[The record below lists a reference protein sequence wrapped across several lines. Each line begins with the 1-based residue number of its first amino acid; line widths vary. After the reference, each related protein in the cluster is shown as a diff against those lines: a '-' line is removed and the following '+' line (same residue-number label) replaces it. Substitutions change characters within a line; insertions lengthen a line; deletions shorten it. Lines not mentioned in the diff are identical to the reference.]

1 MDDYYSVVV
10 KDGIFTLKQKY
21 YDIKPVGAGAQGTVI
36 SAIDKIR
43 KERVAIKKLKDTFEN
58 DTYAKRAYRELHLMR
73 IINHKNII
81 SLIDVFTPS
90 VDIST
95 FNEVYLVM
103 DLMDASLSR
112 VILCELDHDR
122 MSYLLY
128 QLLCGVWHLH
138 ASGIVHRDLKPSN
151 IVVKEDCTLK
161 ILDFGLARQLD
172 TQFHKTPYVVT
183 RHYRAPEVI
192 LGMDYE
198 DQVDVWSLGCIFAE
212 MITGKPL
219 LPGSDYVDQ
228 WHKIC
233 EFLGTP
239 PPEFFNKLSATVRKY
254 CESRPRQKGK
264 SFEELFPDEEF
275 KNASEPSDLQR
286 NNTARDL
293 VMKLLEID
301 PEKRLTV
308 DDALKHPYV
317 NIWYDVNEVE
327 LAPPP
332 RIWEPHYDDRK
343 HPVSKWKE
351 LIWEEIQLFQQNQDM
366 DVISH
371 DTSSH
376 IQ

>member
-1 MDDYYSVVV
+1 MEEFYSVVV
-10 KDGIFTLKQKY
+10 KDGVFTLKQRYVDVKS
-21 YDIKPVGAGAQGTVI
+21 VGAGAQGTVI
-36 SAIDKIR
+36 SAMDR
-43 KERVAIKKLKDTFEN
+43 VRNERVAVKKLKDTFDN

-81 SLIDVFTPS
+81 SLLDVFTPAATIADFS
-90 VDIST
+90 
-95 FNEVYLVM
+95 EVYLVM

-112 VILCELDHDR
+112 VIMCELDHDR

-198 DQVDVWSLGCIFAE
+198 DQVDVWSVGCIFAE
-212 MITGKPL
+212 MVTGKAL

-233 EFLGTP
+233 QILGTP
-239 PPEFFNKLSATVRKY
+239 PPEFFNKLTPTVRKY
-254 CESRPRQKGK
+254 CESRPRQEGH
-264 SFEELFPDEEF
+264 SFVELFPDEEF
-275 KNASEPSDLQR
+275 KNSNEPQDVKR
-286 NNTARDL
+286 NELARHL
-293 VMKLLEID
+293 LKKLLEID
-301 PEKRLTV
+301 PDKRTTI

-332 RIWEPHYDDRK
+332 RVWEPHYDDAK
-343 HPVSKWKE
+343 HLVEKWKG
-351 LIWEEIQLFQQNQDM
+351 LIWDEIEMFKQSRELEGAPAAPTPMQ
-366 DVISH
+366 
-371 DTSSH
+371 
-376 IQ
+376 